1 MNTHVHHKETAEAV
15 KEHAQAEPARRE
27 SFPVVGMSCASCAVS
42 VESILK
48 TAPGVE
54 DATVNFVNKKVAVT
68 YRPMETGPEQL
79 QQAIRGIGYELVIP
93 KSAQHSH
100 HAGMEEHQEHEDH
113 AAHAEALEG
122 KALKQLY
129 QDTTGAVVF
138 ALPVFVIGMF
148 FHHSL
153 PGANYWMMALTAP
166 VLWFGRR
173 FFVTGLKRI
182 RYGQVNM
189 DTLVALSTGI
199 AFVFSAINTIY
210 PSLLNRQ
217 GLEPTV
223 YFEAAAVVIAFI
235 LLGKVLEERAK
246 ARAGSAIKALM
257 GLQPTTVL
265 MQMPDGTTHE
275 MPVSKLS
282 VGDVIILR
290 AGEKVAVDGTVV
302 SGETYLDESTITG
315 ESAPVKKTAGEA
327 VFAGTLNGQGSI
339 TYRADKVGSET
350 LLAQIIRTVEEAQGS
365 KAPVQRLVDRIAAVF
380 VPVVIGIALLTFV
393 AWLVWG
399 GDQGFS
405 HGLVAA
411 ISVLVIAC
419 PCALGLATPTAVM
432 VGVGKGAQ
440 AGILVRDAEALELA
454 RNVTAVVLDKTGTIT
469 KGKPAVTD
477 LVWAEKVPDSEREQA
492 LAAVLAVEQR
502 SEHPLAK
509 AVTAYLKL
517 QSIAD
522 VPNESVSGFT
532 SVTAAGVR
540 ATVNGSKIAIGNI
553 RLMEQEGIAMNATLS
568 QQASALE
575 AQAKTVIMLGWNSR
589 HVALLAI
596 TDPVKGTSRQ
606 AVSRLQDLG
615 LEVHMLTGDNGAT
628 AKAVATQVGINSVRA
643 QVLPADKSAFVKELQ
658 AQGKQVAMVGDGV
671 NDAEALAVAD
681 VGVAMGAGSAVA
693 MEVAGLTLMS
703 SDLAAVPRALRL
715 SRLTVSTI
723 RSNLFWAFFYNVVA
737 IPVAAGALYP
747 INGYL
752 LNPMLA
758 GAAMALS
765 SVSVVT
771 NSLFLRARSL

>member
-1 MNTHVHHKETAEAV
+1 MTTHSHHHEAAEAV
-15 KEHAQAEPARRE
+15 AEPAHAEKVRRE
-27 SFPVVGMSCASCAVS
+27 TFPVVGMSCASCAVS

-54 DATVNFVNKKVAVT
+54 DATVNFVNKKVAVS
-68 YRPMETGPEQL
+68 YHPSETSPARL
-79 QQAIRGIGYELVIP
+79 QEAIRGIGYELVLTEP
-93 KSAQHSH
+93 PSSH
-100 HAGMEEHQEHEDH
+100 DHEHEDH
-113 AAHAEALEG
+113 SAHAEALEG

-129 QDTTGAVVF
+129 SDTIGAVAF

-148 FHHSL
+148 FHHTL
-153 PGANYWMMALTAP
+153 PGANYYMMALTAP

-182 RYGQVNM
+182 RFGQVNM

-199 AFVFSAINTIY
+199 AFIFSVLNTLA
-210 PSLLNRQ
+210 PSLLNKQ
-217 GLEPTV
+217 GLEAAV

-265 MQMPDGTTHE
+265 MQMSDGATHE
-275 MPVSKLS
+275 MPVSQLA
-282 VGDVIILR
+282 VGDVVILR

-315 ESAPVKKTAGEA
+315 ESAPVKKSVGGA

-380 VPVVIGIALLTFV
+380 VPVVIGIAVLTFL
-393 AWLVWG
+393 AWMVWG

-454 RNVTAVVLDKTGTIT
+454 KNVTAVVLDKTGTIT
-469 KGKPAVTD
+469 QGKPAVTD
-477 LVWAEKVPDSEREQA
+477 LLWAEGVAEPEKAQVLSAA
-492 LAAVLAVEQR
+492 LVLEQR

-509 AVTAYLKL
+509 AVIAHLKEQNVAGL
-517 QSIAD
+517 PDEAVAD
-522 VPNESVSGFT
+522 FI
-532 SVTAAGVR
+532 SVTAAGVK
-540 ATVNGSKIAIGNI
+540 ATVNGIKVAIGNT
-553 RLMEQEGIAMNATLS
+553 RLMEQEGIALDASLME
-568 QQASALE
+568 QANILE
-575 AQAKTVIMLGWNSR
+575 GKAKTVVMLAWDSR
-589 HVALLAI
+589 LVAVLAI
-596 TDPVKGTSRQ
+596 ADPVKESSHQ
-606 AVSRLQDLG
+606 AVSRLMELG
-615 LEVHMLTGDNGAT
+615 VEVHMLTGDNAAT
-628 AKAVATQVGINSVRA
+628 ANAVAAQVGISSVRA

-658 AQGKQVAMVGDGV
+658 AQGKTVAMVGDGV
-671 NDAEALAVAD
+671 NDAEALAVAN

>member
-1 MNTHVHHKETAEAV
+1 
-15 KEHAQAEPARRE
+15 
-27 SFPVVGMSCASCAVS
+27 MSCASCAVS

-54 DATVNFVNKKVAVT
+54 DATVNFVNKKVAVS
-68 YRPMETGPEQL
+68 YHPSETSPARL
-79 QQAIRGIGYELVIP
+79 QEAIRGIGYELVLP
-93 KSAQHSH
+93 EPSSSH
-100 HAGMEEHQEHEDH
+100 EHEHEDH
-113 AAHAEALEG
+113 SAHAEALEG
-122 KALKQLY
+122 KALNQLY
-129 QDTTGAVVF
+129 RDTTRAVAF

-153 PGANYWMMALTAP
+153 QGANYWMMALTAP

-182 RYGQVNM
+182 RFGQVNM

-199 AFVFSAINTIY
+199 AFIFSVLNTLA
-210 PSLLNRQ
+210 PSLLNKQ
-217 GLEPTV
+217 GLEAAV

-265 MQMPDGTTHE
+265 MQMSDGATHE
-275 MPVSKLS
+275 MPVSQLA
-282 VGDVIILR
+282 VGDVVILR

-315 ESAPVKKTAGEA
+315 ESAPIKKSVGGA

-380 VPVVIGIALLTFV
+380 VPVVICIALLTFL
-393 AWLVWG
+393 AWLVWD

-454 RNVTAVVLDKTGTIT
+454 KNVTAVVLDKTGTIT
-469 KGKPAVTD
+469 KGKPTVTD
-477 LVWAEKVPDSEREQA
+477 LVWTEGVAEPEKAQA
-492 LAAVLAVEQR
+492 LSAALALEQR

-509 AVTAYLKL
+509 AVTIYLKGQNVASL
-517 QSIAD
+517 PDDSVAD
-522 VPNESVSGFT
+522 FISY
-532 SVTAAGVR
+532 TAAGVK
-540 ATVNGSKIAIGNI
+540 ATVNGSKVAIGNT
-553 RLMEQEGIAMNATLS
+553 RLMEQQGIALDVSLME
-568 QQASALE
+568 QASALE
-575 AQAKTVIMLGWNSR
+575 GRAKTVVMLAWNSR
-589 HVALLAI
+589 LVAILAI
-596 TDPVKGTSRQ
+596 ADPVKESSSQ
-606 AVSRLQDLG
+606 AVSRLIELG
-615 LEVHMLTGDNGAT
+615 VEVHLLTGDNAAT
-628 AKAVATQVGINSVRA
+628 ANAVAAQVGISSVRA

-658 AQGKQVAMVGDGV
+658 AQGKTVAMVGDGV

-765 SVSVVT
+765 SVSVVS